1 MWVIPVILIFSAIS
15 INRSLIAIQK
25 NTESMVKS
33 TNEIAEQTKRFD
45 VLITGMK
52 DLLQKF

>member
-1 MWVIPVILIFSAIS
+1 MWLIPVILIFSAIG
-15 INRSLIAIQK
+15 INRSLMIIQK

-45 VLITGMK
+45 ILVTGMK
-52 DLLQKF
+52 DLVQKL